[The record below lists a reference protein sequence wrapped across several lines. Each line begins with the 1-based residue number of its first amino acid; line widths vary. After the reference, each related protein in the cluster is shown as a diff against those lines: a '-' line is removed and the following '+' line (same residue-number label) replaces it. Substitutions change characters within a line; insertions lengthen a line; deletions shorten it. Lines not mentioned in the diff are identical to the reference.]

1 MTTNLLRAG
10 ALSCALLA
18 STALTAPALAQTA
31 QQFRQPDANGV
42 DVTHGDYLMNFV
54 EGSIGSGDSEL
65 SLVRDGVWVAAY
77 GINGH
82 QWDRIQF
89 QQTPVSGGL
98 RYTVVIGNRYEN
110 FTGSGTL
117 PSGSSLTGSGN
128 NYVYRQAD
136 GTAITF
142 TDAGNGGWGS
152 DSTFCTGD
160 PGQGSCMLIPT
171 EISRPDGTTVLLTW
185 DVDAECWGEIDV
197 DHLPCHYTPRLT
209 KVSNSAGYE
218 IRFSYASN
226 TFGTSAWFQRT
237 GAGFYNDA
245 VSTSVA
251 QASVSY
257 SSPSTGVTQVTDIGG
272 NVWRFTGSILGV
284 TGIRRPGAG
293 SDTTTIAYSSGS
305 TVSSVTNEGV
315 TTSYSRSVVG
325 TTATETI
332 TDAAS
337 HVTTV
342 VSNLTTGRPT
352 SITDPLS
359 HTTSYTYDGNSRLTR
374 VTRPEGDY
382 TQYTYD
388 SRGNVTE
395 TLLVAKSGSGL
406 SDIVT
411 TASYD
416 STCSN
421 PVTCSVPSL
430 RASRSTPSL
439 R

>member
-1 MTTNLLRAG
+1 MNE
-10 ALSCALLA
+10 A
-18 STALTAPALAQTA
+18 SIET
-31 QQFRQPDANGV
+31 R
-42 DVTHGDYLMNFV
+42 
-54 EGSIGSGDSEL
+54 
-65 SLVRDGVWVAAY
+65 
-77 GINGH
+77 
-82 QWDRIQF
+82 
-89 QQTPVSGGL
+89 
-98 RYTVVIGNRYEN
+98 TVVIEREIPYPAEKLWRALTQPHLLAEWLMNNDFKLEQGHRFKFTADWGAVDCQVLAIEPNRKLTYQWDAMGLESVVTMTLTPTSTGTYAVTISATN
-110 FTGSGTL
+110 SVGTATQAFTLTVRQLSSFTTAASATATVGQPFTFTVAATGYPTPTLSRTGTL

-160 PGQGSCMLIPT
+160 PGQGSCLLIPT

-245 VSTSVA
+245 VSTSIA

-272 NVWRFTGSILGV
+272 NVWRFTGSILGI
-284 TGIRRPGAG
+284 TGIRWPGAG

-305 TVSSVTNEGV
+305 IVSAVTLPVE
-315 TTSYSRSVVG
+315 S
-325 TTATETI
+325 
-332 TDAAS
+332 
-337 HVTTV
+337 
-342 VSNLTTGRPT
+342 
-352 SITDPLS
+352 
-359 HTTSYTYDGNSRLTR
+359 
-374 VTRPEGDY
+374 
-382 TQYTYD
+382 
-388 SRGNVTE
+388 
-395 TLLVAKSGSGL
+395 VAKVAVEIEPSLAFSLCGVKVNTLPSRWVKANSVGAGPIFNVRPSRCL
-406 SDIVT
+406 T
-411 TASYD
+411 MTAS
-416 STCSN
+416 
-421 PVTCSVPSL
+421 P
-430 RASRSTPSL
+430 
-439 R
+439 